1 MARMIVHNMLGG
13 WGGCQVPGELRVKWY
28 IISRFSIYLAN
39 CQRVQ
44 CFILMSELMCL
55 IANYLRRFLPPRVLW
70 TSYMADLDPI
80 LPLILSGKD
89 VQETP
94 SLRDTKVMP
103 RWPPWDAVTISR
115 GADEQMS
122 RWAGVRP
129 EPVTGTEPEPRQFI
143 FDLCSDW
150 LRLRLAGAGRHVR
163 VGAGVTMW
171 HVIRRAET
179 ATGDTTQ
186 QPWTSLPAV
195 CRCLTPSNTVR

>member
-115 GADEQMS
+115 WADEQMS
-122 RWAGVRP
+122 WCQAGAGYRDGAGAA
-129 EPVTGTEPEPRQFI
+129 PVYFRS
-143 FDLCSDW
+143 L
-150 LRLRLAGAGRHVR
+150 LRLAPAQTGGSGAACESGGRCYN
-163 VGAGVTMW
+163 VTCDQKSGDSHRW
-171 HVIRRAET
+171 HNT
-179 ATGDTTQ
+179 AALDIFTGSMQMSHTF
-186 QPWTSLPAV
+186 
-195 CRCLTPSNTVR
+195 